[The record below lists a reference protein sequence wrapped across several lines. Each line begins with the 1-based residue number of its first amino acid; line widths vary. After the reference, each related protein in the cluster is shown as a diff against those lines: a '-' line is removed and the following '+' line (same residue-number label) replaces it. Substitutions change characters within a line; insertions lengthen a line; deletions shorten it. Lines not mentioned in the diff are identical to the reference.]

1 MKWGKVLKGR
11 AEGDYIMIEFY
22 IVIIGMIVMLSFL
35 IFEVERPEIILPST
49 LLLFVMTG
57 VITPHEAIRG
67 FSNEGMLTIG
77 LLFIIA
83 GSIQNSGIVDHAFK
97 KLLNRSTSRKH
108 LLAKLL
114 FPISFLS
121 AFLNNT
127 PIVIA
132 FTPLVKKWCEDH
144 HLAPSKFLIPISYAT
159 ILGGTI
165 TIIGT
170 STNLVVH
177 GLLLDSSLPGFTFF
191 ELGKIGVPITLIGL
205 CYLIFFSSSL
215 LPERGGTVNIESLRE
230 FTGEILILDD
240 FPFIQK
246 TVEQASL
253 RSLKGLFLV
262 SIIRED
268 ETITPVSNTTLLK
281 AHDRLIFT
289 GDITT
294 ITELQSHKGLL
305 LQSNGA
311 SSFPKH
317 HQLTEAVVS
326 HHSSLLYKKI
336 KDTNF
341 RSRFNAAVIAV
352 HRQNQRLKYKI
363 GDIILKPGD
372 ILLLATGTDFYK
384 KANTNDFYIAA
395 TLDKT
400 MMTRKQT
407 VNGWFSVILLGT
419 MILMVTLGY
428 ITMLTGMA
436 FVTLLLLSLRI
447 ASPLQAK
454 NSIQWNVLMVVSCS
468 FGIGYAMI
476 ESGVASFL
484 ADLLMQAS
492 KPFGLFAI
500 IIAIYLLTNVFTE
513 MMTNSAAAVLMFPII
528 LEVSDTL
535 HLDPTALAVTVTIAA
550 SASFAT
556 PIGYQTNLI
565 VYGPGGYRFK
575 DYLRVGIPLNILTMI
590 TTVLLVYYFW
600 L

>member
-1 MKWGKVLKGR
+1 
-11 AEGDYIMIEFY
+11 MIEFY
-22 IVIIGMIVMLSFL
+22 IVIFGMIAMLSL
-35 IFEVERPEIILPST
+35 MVFEVERPEIILPSI

-57 VITPHEAIRG
+57 IITPQEATRG

-83 GSIQNSGIVDHAFK
+83 GSIQNSRIVDHAFQ
-97 KLLNRSTSRKH
+97 KLLDRTSSRKH

-144 HLAPSKFLIPISYAT
+144 GYPPSKFLIPLSYAT

-177 GLLLDSSLPGFTFF
+177 GLLLDSDLQGFTFF
-191 ELGKIGVPITLIGL
+191 ELSKIGLPITLIGL

-215 LPERGGTVNIESLRE
+215 LPSRQSIPVTLESLRE
-230 FTGEILILDD
+230 FTGEIFIQDD
-240 FPFIQK
+240 FPFIHK

-253 RSLKGLFLV
+253 RSLRGLFLV
-262 SIIRED
+262 SIIRDD
-268 ETITPVSNTTLLK
+268 EIISPVSNATVLK
-281 AHDRLIFT
+281 GNDRLIFT

-294 ITELQSHKGLL
+294 ITELQSHKGLK
-305 LQSNGA
+305 LQSNGGT
-311 SSFPKH
+311 SFPKH

-336 KDTNF
+336 KHTNF
-341 RSRFNAAVIAV
+341 RSRYNAAVIAV
-352 HRQNQRLKYKI
+352 HRQNQRLKAKI

-372 ILLLATGTDFYK
+372 ILLLVTGTDFYK
-384 KANTNDFYIAA
+384 ETHTNDFYIAA
-395 TLDKT
+395 PLEHT
-400 MMTRKQT
+400 MITRKQKAK
-407 VNGWFSVILLGT
+407 GWLSILLLGAI
-419 MILMVTLGY
+419 ILLVTLGV
-428 ITMLTGMA
+428 ISMLKGMA
-436 FVTLLLLSLRI
+436 LVTLLLFILRI
-447 ASPLQAK
+447 VSPLQAK
-454 NSIQWNVLMVVSCS
+454 NAIQWNVLMVVSCS

-476 ESGVASFL
+476 NSGVATFL
-484 ADLLMQAS
+484 ANLLMDAS
-492 KPFGLFAI
+492 KPFGVFAMI
-500 IIAIYLLTNVFTE
+500 TAIYLLTNVFTE

-528 LEVSDTL
+528 LEISKSTD
-535 HLDPTALAVTVTIAA
+535 LDPIALAVTVTIAA

-565 VYGPGGYRFK
+565 VYGPGGYQFK
-575 DYLRVGIPLNILTMI
+575 DFLKVGIPLNILTMI
-590 TTVLLVYYFW
+590 TTVALIYYFW

>member
-1 MKWGKVLKGR
+1 
-11 AEGDYIMIEFY
+11 MIEFY
-22 IVIIGMIVMLSFL
+22 IVIFGMIAMLSL
-35 IFEVERPEIILPST
+35 MVFEVERPEIILPSI

-57 VITPHEAIRG
+57 IITPQEATRG

-83 GSIQNSGIVDHAFK
+83 GSIQNSRIVDHAFQ
-97 KLLNRSTSRKH
+97 KLLDRTSSRKH

-132 FTPLVKKWCEDH
+132 FTPLVKKWCENH
-144 HLAPSKFLIPISYAT
+144 GYPPSKFLIPLSYAT

-177 GLLLDSSLPGFTFF
+177 GLLLDSDLQGFTFF
-191 ELGKIGVPITLIGL
+191 ELSKIGLPITLIGL

-215 LPERGGTVNIESLRE
+215 LPSRQSIPVTLESLRE
-230 FTGEILILDD
+230 FTGEIFIQDD
-240 FPFIQK
+240 FPFIHK

-253 RSLKGLFLV
+253 RSLRGLFLV
-262 SIIRED
+262 SIIRDD
-268 ETITPVSNTTLLK
+268 EIISPVSNATVLK
-281 AHDRLIFT
+281 GNDRLIFT

-294 ITELQSHKGLL
+294 ITELQSHKGLK
-305 LQSNGA
+305 LQSNGGT
-311 SSFPKH
+311 SFPKH

-336 KDTNF
+336 KHTNF
-341 RSRFNAAVIAV
+341 RSRYNAAVIAV
-352 HRQNQRLKYKI
+352 HRQNQRLKAKI

-372 ILLLATGTDFYK
+372 ILLLVTGTDFYK
-384 KANTNDFYIAA
+384 ETHTNDFYIAA
-395 TLDKT
+395 PLEHT
-400 MMTRKQT
+400 MITRKQKAK
-407 VNGWFSVILLGT
+407 GWLSILLLGAI
-419 MILMVTLGY
+419 ILLVTLGV
-428 ITMLTGMA
+428 ISMLKGMA
-436 FVTLLLLSLRI
+436 LVTLLLFILRI
-447 ASPLQAK
+447 VSPLQAK
-454 NSIQWNVLMVVSCS
+454 NAIQWNVLMVVSCS

-476 ESGVASFL
+476 NSGVATFL
-484 ADLLMQAS
+484 ANLLMDAS
-492 KPFGLFAI
+492 KPFGVFAMI
-500 IIAIYLLTNVFTE
+500 TAIYLLTNVFTE
-513 MMTNSAAAVLMFPII
+513 MMTNSAASVLMFPII
-528 LEVSDTL
+528 LEISKSTD
-535 HLDPTALAVTVTIAA
+535 LDPIALAVTVTIAA

-565 VYGPGGYRFK
+565 VYGPGGYQFK
-575 DYLRVGIPLNILTMI
+575 DFLKVGIPLNILTMI
-590 TTVLLVYYFW
+590 TTVALIYYFW

>member
-1 MKWGKVLKGR
+1 
-11 AEGDYIMIEFY
+11 MIEFY
-22 IVIIGMIVMLSFL
+22 IVIFGMIAMLSL
-35 IFEVERPEIILPST
+35 MVFEVERPEIILPSI

-57 VITPHEAIRG
+57 IITPQEATRG

-83 GSIQNSGIVDHAFK
+83 GSIQNSRIVDHAFQ
-97 KLLNRSTSRKH
+97 KLLDRTSSRKH

-144 HLAPSKFLIPISYAT
+144 GYPPSKFLIPLSYAT

-177 GLLLDSSLPGFTFF
+177 GLLLDSDLQGFTFF
-191 ELGKIGVPITLIGL
+191 ELSKIGLPITLIGL

-215 LPERGGTVNIESLRE
+215 LPSRQSIPVTLESLRE
-230 FTGEILILDD
+230 FTGEIFIQDD
-240 FPFIQK
+240 FPFIHK

-253 RSLKGLFLV
+253 RSLRGLFLV
-262 SIIRED
+262 SIIRDD
-268 ETITPVSNTTLLK
+268 EIISPVSNATVLK
-281 AHDRLIFT
+281 GNDRLIFT

-294 ITELQSHKGLL
+294 ITELQSHKGLK
-305 LQSNGA
+305 LQSNGGT
-311 SSFPKH
+311 SFPKH

-336 KDTNF
+336 KHTNF
-341 RSRFNAAVIAV
+341 RSRYNAAVIAV
-352 HRQNQRLKYKI
+352 HRQNQRLKAKI

-372 ILLLATGTDFYK
+372 ILLLVTGTDFYK
-384 KANTNDFYIAA
+384 ETHTNDFYIAA
-395 TLDKT
+395 PLEHT
-400 MMTRKQT
+400 MITRKQKAK
-407 VNGWFSVILLGT
+407 GWLSILLLGAI
-419 MILMVTLGY
+419 ILLVTLGV
-428 ITMLTGMA
+428 ISMLKGMA
-436 FVTLLLLSLRI
+436 LVTILLFILRI
-447 ASPLQAK
+447 VSPLQAK
-454 NSIQWNVLMVVSCS
+454 NAIQWNVLMVVSCS

-476 ESGVASFL
+476 NSGVATFL
-484 ADLLMQAS
+484 ANLLMDAS
-492 KPFGLFAI
+492 KPFGVFAMI
-500 IIAIYLLTNVFTE
+500 TAIYLLTNVFTE

-528 LEVSDTL
+528 LEISKSTD
-535 HLDPTALAVTVTIAA
+535 LDPIALAVTVTIAA

-565 VYGPGGYRFK
+565 VYGPGGYQFK
-575 DYLRVGIPLNILTMI
+575 DFLKVGIPLNILTMI
-590 TTVLLVYYFW
+590 TTVALIYYFW

>member
-1 MKWGKVLKGR
+1 
-11 AEGDYIMIEFY
+11 MIEFY
-22 IVIIGMIVMLSFL
+22 IVIIGMIVMLSL
-35 IFEVERPEIILPST
+35 LVLEVERPEIILPST

-57 VITPHEAIRG
+57 VITPQEAIRG

-83 GSIQNSGIVDHAFK
+83 GSIQNSGIVDHGFK
-97 KLLNRSTSRKH
+97 KLLNRSGSRKH
-108 LLAKLL
+108 MLAKLL

-144 HLAPSKFLIPISYAT
+144 HLPPSKFLIPISYAT

-177 GLLLDSSLPGFTFF
+177 GLLLDSNLPGFTFF

-205 CYLIFFSSSL
+205 CYLIFFSFSL
-215 LPERGGTVNIESLRE
+215 LPDRGSNPVNIESLRE
-230 FTGEILILDD
+230 FTGEVLILDD
-240 FPFIQK
+240 FPYIQK
-246 TVEQASL
+246 TVEQARL

-268 ETITPVSNTTLLK
+268 ETITPVSNTTILK

-289 GDITT
+289 GDLTT

-305 LQSNGA
+305 LQSNSG

-407 VNGWFSVILLGT
+407 LNGWFSVALLGT
-419 MILMVTLGY
+419 MILLVTLGY
-428 ITMLTGMA
+428 ISMLTGMA
-436 FVTLLLLSLRI
+436 FVTVLLLSFRI
-447 ASPLQAK
+447 VSPLQAK
-454 NSIQWNVLMVVSCS
+454 NAIQWNVLMVVSCS

-476 ESGVASFL
+476 ESGVAAFL
-484 ADLLMQAS
+484 ADLLMHAS
-492 KPFGLFAI
+492 RPFGFFAI

-528 LEVSDTL
+528 LEVSNTL
-535 HLDPTALAVTVTIAA
+535 DLNPTALAVTITIAA

-565 VYGPGGYRFK
+565 VYRPGGYRFK
-575 DYLRVGIPLNILTMI
+575 DFLKVGIPLNILTMI

>member
-1 MKWGKVLKGR
+1 
-11 AEGDYIMIEFY
+11 MIEFY
-22 IVIIGMIVMLSFL
+22 IVIIGMIVMLSL
-35 IFEVERPEIILPST
+35 LVFEVERPEIILPST

-57 VITPHEAIRG
+57 VITPQEAIKG

-83 GSIQNSGIVDHAFK
+83 GSIQNSGIVNHAFK

-108 LLAKLL
+108 MLAKLL
-114 FPISFLS
+114 FPISLLS

-144 HLAPSKFLIPISYAT
+144 HLSPSKYLIPISYAT

-177 GLLLDSSLPGFTFF
+177 GLLLDSNLPGFTFF
-191 ELGKIGVPITLIGL
+191 ELGKIGIPITLIGL

-215 LPERGGTVNIESLRE
+215 LPERRNRPVNIESLRE

-246 TVEQASL
+246 TVEQARL

-305 LQSNGA
+305 LQSNGG

-363 GDIILKPGD
+363 GDIILRPGD

-384 KANTNDFYIAA
+384 KANTNDFYIAT

-407 VNGWFSVILLGT
+407 LNGWISVALLGT
-419 MILMVTLGY
+419 MILIVTLGY
-428 ITMLTGMA
+428 MSMLTGMA
-436 FVTLLLLSLRI
+436 FVTVLLLSLRI
-447 ASPLQAK
+447 ATPLQAK
-454 NSIQWNVLMVVSCS
+454 NAIQWNVLMVVSCS

-500 IIAIYLLTNVFTE
+500 VIAIYLLTNLFTE

-528 LEVSDTL
+528 LEVSNTL
-535 HLDPTALAVTVTIAA
+535 DLNPTALAVTVTIAA

-575 DYLRVGIPLNILTMI
+575 DYLKVGIPLNILTMI
-590 TTVLLVYYFW
+590 TTVILVYYFW

>member
-1 MKWGKVLKGR
+1 
-11 AEGDYIMIEFY
+11 MIEFY
-22 IVIIGMIVMLSFL
+22 IVIVGMIAMLSL
-35 IFEVERPEIILPST
+35 MVFEVERPEIILPSI

-57 VITPHEAIRG
+57 IITPQEATRG

-83 GSIQNSGIVDHAFK
+83 GSIQNSRIVDHAFQ
-97 KLLNRSTSRKH
+97 KLLDRTSSRKH

-144 HLAPSKFLIPISYAT
+144 GYPPSKFLIPLSYAT

-177 GLLLDSSLPGFTFF
+177 GLLLDSDLQGFTFF
-191 ELGKIGVPITLIGL
+191 ELSKIGLPITLIGL

-215 LPERGGTVNIESLRE
+215 LPSRQSIPVTLESLRE
-230 FTGEILILDD
+230 FTGEIFIQDD
-240 FPFIQK
+240 FPFIHK

-253 RSLKGLFLV
+253 RSLRGLFLV
-262 SIIRED
+262 SIIRDD
-268 ETITPVSNTTLLK
+268 EIISPVSNATVLK
-281 AHDRLIFT
+281 GNDRLIFT

-294 ITELQSHKGLL
+294 ITELQSHKGLK
-305 LQSNGA
+305 LQSNGGT
-311 SSFPKH
+311 SFPKH

-336 KDTNF
+336 KHTNF
-341 RSRFNAAVIAV
+341 RSRYNAAVIAV
-352 HRQNQRLKYKI
+352 HRQNQRLKAKI

-372 ILLLATGTDFYK
+372 ILLLVTGTDFYK
-384 KANTNDFYIAA
+384 ETHTNDFYIAA
-395 TLDKT
+395 PLEHT
-400 MMTRKQT
+400 MITRKQKAK
-407 VNGWFSVILLGT
+407 GWLSILLLGAI
-419 MILMVTLGY
+419 ILLVTLGV
-428 ITMLTGMA
+428 ISMLKGMA
-436 FVTLLLLSLRI
+436 LVTILLFILRI
-447 ASPLQAK
+447 VSPLQAK
-454 NSIQWNVLMVVSCS
+454 NAIQWNVLMVVSCS

-476 ESGVASFL
+476 NSGVATFL
-484 ADLLMQAS
+484 ANLLMDAS
-492 KPFGLFAI
+492 KPFGVFAMI
-500 IIAIYLLTNVFTE
+500 TAIYLLTNVFTE

-528 LEVSDTL
+528 LEISKSTD
-535 HLDPTALAVTVTIAA
+535 LDPIALAVTVTIAA

-565 VYGPGGYRFK
+565 VYGPGGYQFK
-575 DYLRVGIPLNILTMI
+575 DFLKVGIPLNILTMI
-590 TTVLLVYYFW
+590 TTVALIYYFW

>member
-1 MKWGKVLKGR
+1 
-11 AEGDYIMIEFY
+11 MIEFY
-22 IVIIGMIVMLSFL
+22 IVIFGMIAMLSL
-35 IFEVERPEIILPST
+35 MVFEVERPEIILPSI
-49 LLLFVMTG
+49 LLFFVMTG
-57 VITPHEAIRG
+57 VITPQEATRG

-83 GSIQNSGIVDHAFK
+83 GSIQTSRIVDHAFQ
-97 KLLNRSTSRKH
+97 KLLTRTSSRKH

-144 HLAPSKFLIPISYAT
+144 QHPPSKLLIPLSYAT

-177 GLLLDSSLPGFTFF
+177 GLLLDSDLPGFTFF
-191 ELGKIGVPITLIGL
+191 ELSKIGLPITLIGL

-215 LPERGGTVNIESLRE
+215 LPTRQSIPVNIDSLRE

-240 FPFIQK
+240 FPYIHK
-246 TVEQASL
+246 TVEQARL

-262 SIIRED
+262 SIIRDD
-268 ETITPVSNTTLLK
+268 EIITPVSNTTILK
-281 AHDRLIFT
+281 ANDRLIFT

-294 ITELQSHKGLL
+294 ITELQSHKGLH
-305 LQSNGA
+305 LQSNGG
-311 SSFPKH
+311 SSFPQQ
-317 HQLTEAVVS
+317 HQLAEAVVS

-341 RSRFNAAVIAV
+341 RSRYNAAVIAV
-352 HRQNQRLKYKI
+352 HRQNQRLKVKI
-363 GDIILKPGD
+363 GEIILKPGD

-384 KANTNDFYIAA
+384 KAHTNDFYIAA
-395 TLDKT
+395 PLEKT
-400 MMTRKQT
+400 MLTRKQT
-407 VNGWFSVILLGT
+407 ARGWLSIALLGT
-419 MILMVTLGY
+419 MILLVTLGY
-428 ITMLTGMA
+428 ISMLKGMA
-436 FVTLLLLSLRI
+436 LVTLLLFILRVV
-447 ASPLQAK
+447 SPLQAK
-454 NSIQWNVLMVVSCS
+454 NAIQWNVLMVVSCS

-476 ESGVASFL
+476 NSGVAAYL
-484 ADLLMQAS
+484 ANLIMDVS
-492 KPFGLFAI
+492 RPFGVFAMI
-500 IIAIYLLTNVFTE
+500 MAIYLITNMFTE

-528 LEVSDTL
+528 LEVSNATDV
-535 HLDPTALAVTVTIAA
+535 DPLALAVTVTIAA

-565 VYGPGGYRFK
+565 VYGPGGYQFK
-575 DYLRVGIPLNILTMI
+575 DFLKVGIPLNILTMI
-590 TTVLLVYYFW
+590 TTVVLIYYFW

>member
-1 MKWGKVLKGR
+1 
-11 AEGDYIMIEFY
+11 MIEFY
-22 IVIIGMIVMLSFL
+22 IVIFGMIAMLWL
-35 IFEVERPEIILPST
+35 MVFEVERPEIILPSI

-57 VITPHEAIRG
+57 IITPQEATRG

-83 GSIQNSGIVDHAFK
+83 GSIQNSRIVDHAFQ
-97 KLLNRSTSRKH
+97 KLLDRTSSRKH

-144 HLAPSKFLIPISYAT
+144 GYPPSKFLIPLSYAT

-177 GLLLDSSLPGFTFF
+177 GLLLDSDLQGFTFF
-191 ELGKIGVPITLIGL
+191 ELSKIGLPITLIGL

-215 LPERGGTVNIESLRE
+215 LPSRQSIPVTLESLRE
-230 FTGEILILDD
+230 FTGEIFIQDD
-240 FPFIQK
+240 FPFIHK

-253 RSLKGLFLV
+253 RSLRGLFLV
-262 SIIRED
+262 SIIRDD
-268 ETITPVSNTTLLK
+268 EIISPVSNATVLK
-281 AHDRLIFT
+281 GNDRLIFT

-294 ITELQSHKGLL
+294 ITELQSHRGLK
-305 LQSNGA
+305 LQSNGGT
-311 SSFPKH
+311 SFPKH

-336 KDTNF
+336 KHTNF
-341 RSRFNAAVIAV
+341 RSRYNAAVIAV
-352 HRQNQRLKYKI
+352 HRQNQRLKAKI

-372 ILLLATGTDFYK
+372 ILLLVTGTDFYK
-384 KANTNDFYIAA
+384 ETHTNDFYIAA
-395 TLDKT
+395 PLEHT
-400 MMTRKQT
+400 MITRKQKAK
-407 VNGWFSVILLGT
+407 GWLSILLLGAI
-419 MILMVTLGY
+419 ILLVTLGG
-428 ITMLTGMA
+428 ISMLKGMA
-436 FVTLLLLSLRI
+436 LVTLLLFILRI
-447 ASPLQAK
+447 VSPLQAK
-454 NSIQWNVLMVVSCS
+454 NAIQWNVLMVVSCS

-476 ESGVASFL
+476 NSGVATFL
-484 ADLLMQAS
+484 ANLLMDAS
-492 KPFGLFAI
+492 KPFGVFAMI
-500 IIAIYLLTNVFTE
+500 TAIYLLTNVFTE

-528 LEVSDTL
+528 LEISKSTD
-535 HLDPTALAVTVTIAA
+535 LDPIALAVTVTIAA

-565 VYGPGGYRFK
+565 VYGPGGYQFK
-575 DYLRVGIPLNILTMI
+575 DFLKVGIPLNILTMI
-590 TTVLLVYYFW
+590 TTVALIYYFW

>member
-1 MKWGKVLKGR
+1 
-11 AEGDYIMIEFY
+11 MIEFY
-22 IVIIGMIVMLSFL
+22 IVIIGMIVMLL
-35 IFEVERPEIILPST
+35 LLVFEMERPEIILPST

-57 VITPHEAIRG
+57 VITPQEAIRG

-108 LLAKLL
+108 MLAKLL

-177 GLLLDSSLPGFTFF
+177 GLLLDSNLPGFTFF

-230 FTGEILILDD
+230 FTGEVLILDD
-240 FPFIQK
+240 FPYIHK
-246 TVEQASL
+246 TVEQARL

-305 LQSNGA
+305 LQSNGG

-395 TLDKT
+395 ALNKT
-400 MMTRKQT
+400 IMTRKQT
-407 VNGWFSVILLGT
+407 LNGWFSVSLLGT

-428 ITMLTGMA
+428 ISMLTGMA
-436 FVTLLLLSLRI
+436 FVTMLLLSLRI
-447 ASPLQAK
+447 TSPLQAK
-454 NSIQWNVLMVVSCS
+454 TSIQWNVLMVVSCS

-476 ESGVASFL
+476 NSGVATFL
-484 ADLLMQAS
+484 ADLLMDAS
-492 KPFGLFAI
+492 KPFGLLAI

-528 LEVSDTL
+528 LEVSNTL
-535 HLDPTALAVTVTIAA
+535 DLNPTALAVTVTIAA

-575 DYLRVGIPLNILTMI
+575 DFLKVGIPLNILTMI